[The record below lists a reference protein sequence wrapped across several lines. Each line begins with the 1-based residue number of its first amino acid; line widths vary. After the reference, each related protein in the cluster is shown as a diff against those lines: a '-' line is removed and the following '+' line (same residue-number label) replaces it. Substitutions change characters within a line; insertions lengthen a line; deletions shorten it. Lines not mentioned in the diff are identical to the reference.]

1 MPSVEPVSP
10 VLETLLTLLAETP
23 PGRDR
28 HAAEHA
34 AERLDRLEYAARWEG
49 AGPETLAA
57 IAGARMLLGLAAYPV
72 PRRFRPVRPSLGGHP
87 PAAAARPH

>member
-1 MPSVEPVSP
+1 MPSVDPVSP
-10 VLETLLTLLAETP
+10 VRESLFSLLAEAP

-28 HAAEHA
+28 AAAERF

-72 PRRFRPVRPSLGGHP
+72 PRRIGLPQRVPREVPVAEQRTAH
-87 PAAAARPH
+87 